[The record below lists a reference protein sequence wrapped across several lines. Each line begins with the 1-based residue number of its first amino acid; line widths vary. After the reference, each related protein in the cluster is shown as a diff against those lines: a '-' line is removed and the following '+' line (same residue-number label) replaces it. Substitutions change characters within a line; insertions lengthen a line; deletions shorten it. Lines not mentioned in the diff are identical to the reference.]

1 MMLGGSQ
8 PLWGGQNFELR
19 GHTTGM
25 MPELGFWAAPC
36 VTATG
41 HTLSPAAGASLLPL
55 KVGCSS
61 PTST

>member
-8 PLWGGQNFELR
+8 PLWGGQNIELR

-25 MPELGFWAAPC
+25 MLELGFWAAPS